1 MKNFG
6 KLMKQAQEMQER
18 VKEMQANL
26 EAEKAEGSAG
36 GGMVVVTMNG
46 RHEIVG
52 VKIDPEVVVPDD
64 VEMLEDLI
72 TAACNDARAKID
84 EKVQEEMG
92 RLTGG
97 LGLPPGMF

>member
-18 VKEMQANL
+18 VKEMQSKM
-26 EAEKAEGSAG
+26 ESERAEGTAG

-52 VKIDPEVVVPDD
+52 IKIDPEVVVPDD